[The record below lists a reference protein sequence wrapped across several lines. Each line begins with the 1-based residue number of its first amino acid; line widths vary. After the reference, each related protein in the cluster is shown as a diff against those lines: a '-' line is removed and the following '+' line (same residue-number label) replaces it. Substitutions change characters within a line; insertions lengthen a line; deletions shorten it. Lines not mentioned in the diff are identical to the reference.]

1 MTDLG
6 VLVQRGFHA
15 LLVAKLDVRHLLL
28 PAWEV
33 VRVAHA
39 DDLHVHISTGC
50 TRSTWIE
57 IRLTLLFASKKKS
70 LTSCSFADMCMR
82 MKIVHGFRA
91 GRLLVGVRAPVL
103 SVAGDSSPSSSALAL
118 RPSPTSGVFFP
129 DFGSGCAA
137 ALDAERFLGELAHA
151 QATAGNVPASA

>member
-1 MTDLG
+1 M
-6 VLVQRGFHA
+6 HM
-15 LLVAKLDVRHLLL
+15 
-28 PAWEV
+28 
-33 VRVAHA
+33 
-39 DDLHVHISTGC
+39 SSGC
-50 TRSTWIE
+50 TLSAWIE

-137 ALDAERFLGELAHA
+137 ASARL
-151 QATAGNVPASA
+151 ASASGGAGGWLVTPARLAGRWPRVGEPTLAKGEGYD